1 MEYDKQIE
9 IKLDGNKCIIIIP
22 PEQNISSKSLNKILN
37 QNNNSLTNIDDIS
50 FSVSI
55 TSDENM
61 NSKNNFYNNY
71 GNNIKNLKNNDI
83 NNNNKY
89 LYSNEKSKL
98 EITYQSIFYSDLKS
112 ETSNLKT
119 PLLLLNC
126 KNNIETQEKKDS
138 VVKKLNF
145 DLSNSNNSK
154 NKSINS
160 NYTNSNIS
168 NISNNSNKRIDNIQK
183 EILKNI
189 NKINE
194 EIQNINVRKLPL
206 INKNNNNNFVKKISK
221 NLNKEYF
228 IHEKIYASNKNKND
242 RDNNDKEAKILEN
255 IKLNKKVK
263 ERNIKIENKNN
274 NEIINKNCINNK
286 NEMPNINNHQKT
298 ENCLSKVKSNNN
310 FLLKTKNKNPQEKN
324 KINNHLLL
332 YKCSSKPNIS
342 NMKLKLNNLMKLNP
356 KVEKDKENININNNM
371 QNNIDVNNNEIDYI
385 QINKPNNNN
394 ILNKK
399 EKEKESKK
407 AYPHLTSANSFNTS
421 TKNINIKS
429 YNSYNQSAKISKL
442 QKNNLNTNNSNL
454 KTPSLINKQIIVC
467 TPKTDSY
474 TCSTSYSAKNNIS
487 PRNNKKNFENKSS
500 DLKME
505 NNTFFKNLNKDPIL
519 SKVEAHNS
527 LLKNFFLN
535 PNNFKK
541 QEKSDEYL
549 GTNNN
554 NFSNIN
560 QNEKAFDKNCLDVSI
575 NTNKMSL
582 RKFNTDL
589 KIPLKKNKQLSLL
602 TERNLNNNNNNNNYY
617 NNYGYQGKYN
627 NSNDLQKIIKKK
639 EFDIELWNSIKK

>member
-22 PEQNISSKSLNKILN
+22 PEQSISSKSLHKILN

-50 FSVSI
+50 FSVSL
-55 TSDENM
+55 TSEENM

-71 GNNIKNLKNNDI
+71 EKNIINTK
-83 NNNNKY
+83 NNNNNY

-119 PLLLLNC
+119 PLLLLNS
-126 KNNIETQEKKDS
+126 KNNIESQEKKDS

-160 NYTNSNIS
+160 NYNNSNIS

-194 EIQNINVRKLPL
+194 EIQNINIRKLPL

-228 IHEKIYASNKNKND
+228 IHEKIYASNKTKND
-242 RDNNDKEAKILEN
+242 KDKDNNDKEAKILES

-274 NEIINKNCINNK
+274 NEKINKSYINNN

-310 FLLKTKNKNPQEKN
+310 FLLKTKKNPQEKN

-356 KVEKDKENININNNM
+356 KAEKDKENININNNI
-371 QNNIDVNNNEIDYI
+371 QNNINVNNEIDYI
-385 QINKPNNNN
+385 QINKQNNNN

-399 EKEKESKK
+399 EKEKEGNK
-407 AYPHLTSANSFNTS
+407 AYPHLTSTNSFNTS
-421 TKNINIKS
+421 TKNMNIKS
-429 YNSYNQSAKISKL
+429 YNTYNQSAKISKL

-474 TCSTSYSAKNNIS
+474 TTSTSYSAKNNIS
-487 PRNNKKNFENKSS
+487 PKNNKKNFENKSS

-519 SKVEAHNS
+519 CKVEAHNS

-554 NFSNIN
+554 YSNNN
-560 QNEKAFDKNCLDVSI
+560 QNEKIIDKNCLDVSI

-589 KIPLKKNKQLSLL
+589 KIPLKKNKQISLL
-602 TERNLNNNNNNNNYY
+602 TERNLNNNNNYY